1 MNLAECDRRV
11 AATVASISGG
21 DGVAARLLELGV
33 IPGARVM
40 CLGAAP
46 LGDPLEIDVDGRR
59 LSLRKIEAARVE
71 LADY

>member
-11 AATVASISGG
+11 AAIVASISGG
-21 DGVAARLLELGV
+21 DAVAARLLELGV

-40 CLGAAP
+40 CIGAAP

-59 LSLRKIEAARVE
+59 LSLRKVEAARVE
-71 LADY
+71 LTDS